1 MNTQFTEE
9 NNNYVMRLEGRLDTI
24 ASSQV
29 ERDMQVLYDCAGHD
43 IILDCSA
50 LEYISSSGLRLFLA
64 LLKNANKNGSKVT
77 ITGMSNDLRL
87 VFDEIGFTNL
97 FHFQ

>member
-1 MNTQFTEE
+1 MNTSFTEE

-24 ASSQV
+24 ASAQAG
-29 ERDMQVLYDCAGHD
+29 RDMQVLYDCAGHD

-64 LLKNANKNGSKVT
+64 VLKNANKHGSKVT
-77 ITGMSNDLRL
+77 ITGMGSELRQ
-87 VFDEIGFTNL
+87 VFDEIGFSNL
-97 FHFQ
+97 FQFQ